1 MANPGGPLS
10 MVGITPQFVSNLVTT
25 SVSSGVISS
34 ANQLLAGVANQ
45 SLAQAGSALVGNA
58 AGNLVNVGINSLLG
72 TQVAG
77 VSGLN
82 LNTGANVLASTI
94 TPFVTGAL
102 AQGINQSIQNSLKG
116 AGPLG
121 QVLAEIGTG
130 LVNQGLN
137 GLTNLIGGGI
147 TPGSGLSSSNATKF
161 FPGAGDEPEANYNGG
176 GSYTLGS
183 NGPDVVIAIRAAN
196 SGPQTFG
203 TFLAINDPVV
213 PVTQPLTNFTNPSN
227 LRDSFTDIQKGNA
240 IFSESFLSSGALE
253 ATNLTNLGSFSSN
266 STFFDPTFSVSPA
279 GWTFI
284 CAPEEISWT
293 TSNAVNR
300 VDIFGTNSPPAISG
314 TKGLREF
321 TLNNAL
327 VEGFSRNKTVEAKVS
342 ALEDLLKYKSSLSGG
357 FVNVPVYQV
366 WANQKG
372 YGQQAYFL
380 LKSVQVKEKMRDLT
394 GDSTR
399 AYVDVSFVEVPAF
412 QVDSG
417 IDQAPFSQQGGNSSL
432 AKISTANA
440 QANVVALKAQ
450 AQAKAKPAPRANP
463 ARR

>member
-1 MANPGGPLS
+1 MANPGGPLNV
-10 MVGITPQFVSNLVTT
+10 VGITPQLISNLVTT

-147 TPGSGLSSSNATKF
+147 TPGSGLSSSNATRF

-196 SGPQTFG
+196 SGPQTFENYSSIFNP
-203 TFLAINDPVV
+203 TTPTTL
-213 PVTQPLTNFTNPSN
+213 PLTSVTNPGKS
-227 LRDSFTDIQKGNA
+227 Q
-240 IFSESFLSSGALE
+240 
-253 ATNLTNLGSFSSN
+253 N
-266 STFFDPTFSVSPA
+266 S
-279 GWTFI
+279 I
-284 CAPEEISWT
+284 
-293 TSNAVNR
+293 VN
-300 VDIFGTNSPPAISG
+300 
-314 TKGLREF
+314 
-321 TLNNAL
+321 
-327 VEGFSRNKTVEAKVS
+327 
-342 ALEDLLKYKSSLSGG
+342 
-357 FVNVPVYQV
+357 Q
-366 WANQKG
+366 
-372 YGQQAYFL
+372 
-380 LKSVQVKEKMRDLT
+380 LKSAAIGAVGSIATRGLT
-394 GDSTR
+394 
-399 AYVDVSFVEVPAF
+399 
-412 QVDSG
+412 
-417 IDQAPFSQQGGNSSL
+417 
-432 AKISTANA
+432 TA
-440 QANVVALKAQ
+440 LS
-450 AQAKAKPAPRANP
+450 RI
-463 ARR
+463 

>member
-1 MANPGGPLS
+1 MANPGGPLN
-10 MVGITPQFVSNLVTT
+10 MVGITPQLVSNLVTT
-25 SVSSGVISS
+25 SVSSGVTSS

-58 AGNLVNVGINSLLG
+58 TGNLVNVGINSLLG

-147 TPGSGLSSSNATKF
+147 TPGSGLSSSNATRF

-196 SGPQTFG
+196 SGPQTFENYSSI
-203 TFLAINDPVV
+203 FNPAV
-213 PVTQPLTNFTNPSN
+213 PVTL
-227 LRDSFTDIQKGNA
+227 A
-240 IFSESFLSSGALE
+240 
-253 ATNLTNLGSFSSN
+253 
-266 STFFDPTFSVSPA
+266 
-279 GWTFI
+279 
-284 CAPEEISWT
+284 T
-293 TSNAVNR
+293 TSR
-300 VDIFGTNSPPAISG
+300 TNS
-314 TKGLREF
+314 
-321 TLNNAL
+321 
-327 VEGFSRNKTVEAKVS
+327 SRDVNS
-342 ALEDLLKYKSSLSGG
+342 A
-357 FVNVPVYQV
+357 
-366 WANQKG
+366 
-372 YGQQAYFL
+372 
-380 LKSVQVKEKMRDLT
+380 
-394 GDSTR
+394 
-399 AYVDVSFVEVPAF
+399 
-412 QVDSG
+412 
-417 IDQAPFSQQGGNSSL
+417 
-432 AKISTANA
+432 
-440 QANVVALKAQ
+440 ANVVKRSAMFVGGGL
-450 AQAKAKPAPRANP
+450 
-463 ARR
+463 